1 MTRSRKWLVAAWIF
15 TAINVLGIGPALYMR
30 EGSHTLI
37 HVVLALLGM
46 LAIQRLSSGGSD
58 VRLGGT
64 LAGRPSE
71 ISDRLTNLEQSVDA
85 VAIEIERVGEGQ
97 RFMTRF
103 FTEQGL
109 PRTPANAEPPKPG
122 PPPAPSRHQ
131 D

>member
-30 EGSHTLI
+30 EGPHTFI

-46 LAIQRLSSGGSD
+46 FAVQRLSSGASE

-64 LAGRPSE
+64 LGGRPSE
-71 ISDRLTNLEQSVDA
+71 IDDRLTNLEQSVDA

-103 FTEQGL
+103 FTEQGI
-109 PRTPANAEPPKPG
+109 PRTPAGAEPPT
-122 PPPAPSRHQ
+122 PAPPRQ
-131 D
+131 PD

>member
-30 EGSHTLI
+30 EGPHTFI

-46 LAIQRLSSGGSD
+46 FAVQRLSSGGSE
-58 VRLGGT
+58 VRFGGT
-64 LAGRPSE
+64 LAARPGE
-71 ISDRLTNLEQSVDA
+71 INDRLNNLEQSVDA

-103 FTEQGL
+103 FTEQGI
-109 PRTPANAEPPKPG
+109 PRTPASAEPAK
-122 PPPAPSRHQ
+122 PAPPRQ
-131 D
+131 PD

>member
-30 EGSHTLI
+30 EGPHTFI

-46 LAIQRLSSGGSD
+46 FAVQRLSSGGSE
-58 VRLGGT
+58 VRLDGT

-71 ISDRLTNLEQSVDA
+71 IGDRLTNLEQSVDA

-103 FTEQGL
+103 FTEKGI
-109 PRTPANAEPPKPG
+109 PRTPAGAEPPT
-122 PPPAPSRHQ
+122 PAPPRQ
-131 D
+131 PD